1 MDGGKHSAFRQKIST
16 RVLCFSMNKLPTSE
30 HDGTLFRSCATLAST
45 MRRIG
50 GLGLKAM
57 LLVLALLVSTHGVM
71 VAQTSAPRTTEVRDR
86 LRKAAEYLKANDANS
101 AAKELN
107 AVLALDPKNAEAYA
121 NLGVIAFVER
131 DYQNAAKYLRK
142 ALAIDPSLAKTQALL
157 GICERRMGEHSAQA
171 LLEKS
176 FPKLKDKNLQ
186 IQVGLELANLYSQQG
201 DLDRTAALMRSLV
214 DLNPDNIEIL
224 YMAQQ
229 VYTELAEDTLNKLAI
244 LAPGSARMQQVIA
257 ERLINEGDLKGATEH
272 YRKALEID
280 PRLPGVHYELA
291 EAILESMPNDAQ
303 VQAEAEK
310 ELQTAV
316 SLEGDSAKTEC
327 LFGRIADRRGEADKA
342 YAHYQRAFALNP
354 GEVEAQMGLGRLLVS
369 KEKPEEAMKYFRMAV
384 QTDPLNGEA
393 HYRLASVCRTL
404 QLKDEAKKEVQL
416 YLDIKKAKDRLEELY
431 RQMNKK
437 PPQHGEQVPDAE
449 P

>member
-1 MDGGKHSAFRQKIST
+1 MNERPSSKHHEGLLQSGATPDMHHAGHSSGKPLLLVI
-16 RVLCFSMNKLPTSE
+16 VL
-30 HDGTLFRSCATLAST
+30 LASV
-45 MRRIG
+45 
-50 GLGLKAM
+50 A
-57 LLVLALLVSTHGVM
+57 AVM
-71 VAQTSAPRTTEVRDR
+71 AGQTSTSRTTDIHEH

-101 AAKELN
+101 AVKEFN

-121 NLGVIAFVER
+121 NLGVIAFVQR
-131 DYQNAAKYLRK
+131 DYQNASNYLRK

-186 IQVGLELANLYSQQG
+186 IQVGMELASLYSQQG
-201 DLDRTAALMRSLV
+201 DLDRTASIMRSLV
-214 DLNPDNIEIL
+214 DLNPDNVEIL

-229 VYTELAEDTLNKLAI
+229 IYFELAEDTLNKLAI

-272 YRKALEID
+272 YRKALEIN

-291 EAILESMPNDAQ
+291 EAILESAPTDAQ
-303 VQAEAEK
+303 VQAQAEE

-316 SLEGDSAKTEC
+316 KLDGDSAKTEC
-327 LFGRIADRRGEADKA
+327 LFGRIAERRGDPDGA
-342 YAHYQRAFALNP
+342 YAHYERAFALNP
-354 GEVEAQMGLGRLLVS
+354 GEVEAQMGLGRLQAS
-369 KEKPEEAMKYFRMAV
+369 KEKPQEAMKYFRMAV
-384 QTDPLNGEA
+384 QSDPLNGEA
-393 HYRLASVCRTL
+393 HYRLASVYRIL
-404 QLKDEAKKEVQL
+404 QMKDESKKEVQL
-416 YLDIKKAKDRLEELY
+416 YQEIKQAKSRLEELY

-437 PPQHGEQVPDAE
+437 PPEHGAQVPDAE